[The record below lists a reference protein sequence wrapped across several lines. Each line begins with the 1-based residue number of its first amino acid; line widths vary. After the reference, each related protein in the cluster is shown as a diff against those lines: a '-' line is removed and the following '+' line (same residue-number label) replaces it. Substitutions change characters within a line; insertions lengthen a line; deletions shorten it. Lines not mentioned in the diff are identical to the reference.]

1 LATAAILKIVEVL
14 KPLGVRL
21 SHLPFFSLKFF
32 GSRKRFLLK
41 DTSNYKRY
49 RIYPMADLFFT
60 KNADVKMAVLEE
72 KLSVYED
79 LSREM
84 LAKLENAVD
93 KISEANQNI
102 SKILVRH
109 EERIDQTLQSDAAI
123 IKLLDEAK
131 KQNTDNF
138 RAMDSTLKDHDKRIG
153 DLAKFR
159 WMIVGAVLLAGFI
172 VGEMRPVSEVFN
184 YGTRPNPVRQNQAF

>member
-1 LATAAILKIVEVL
+1 
-14 KPLGVRL
+14 
-21 SHLPFFSLKFF
+21 
-32 GSRKRFLLK
+32 
-41 DTSNYKRY
+41 
-49 RIYPMADLFFT
+49 MADLFFT

-72 KLSVYED
+72 KLSVYEE

-93 KISEANQNI
+93 KISETNQNI

-123 IKLLDEAK
+123 IKLLDEMK
-131 KQNTDNF
+131 KQN
-138 RAMDSTLKDHDKRIG
+138 ADSFKGVDETLKDHDKRLT

-159 WMIVGAVLLAGFI
+159 WILVGAVLVVGF
-172 VGEMRPVSEVFN
+172 VLGEMRPISEVFN
-184 YGTRPNPVRQNQAF
+184 YNNRPDSVNQSRSL

>member
-1 LATAAILKIVEVL
+1 
-14 KPLGVRL
+14 
-21 SHLPFFSLKFF
+21 
-32 GSRKRFLLK
+32 
-41 DTSNYKRY
+41 
-49 RIYPMADLFFT
+49 MADLFFT

-138 RAMDSTLKDHDKRIG
+138 KSMDLTLIDHDKRIG

-172 VGEMRPVSEVFN
+172 IGEMRPVSEVFN
-184 YGTRPNPVRQNQAF
+184 YGTRPNSVRQNQSF

>member
-1 LATAAILKIVEVL
+1 
-14 KPLGVRL
+14 
-21 SHLPFFSLKFF
+21 
-32 GSRKRFLLK
+32 
-41 DTSNYKRY
+41 
-49 RIYPMADLFFT
+49 MADLFFT
-60 KNADVKMAVLEE
+60 KNTDVKMAVLEE

-93 KISEANQNI
+93 KISETNQNI

-123 IKLLDEAK
+123 IKLLDETK
-131 KQNTDNF
+131 KQNADNF
-138 RAMDSTLKDHDKRIG
+138 KAMDEVLKDHDKRIG

-159 WMIVGAVLLAGFI
+159 WMIVGAVVLAGFI
-172 VGEMRPVSEVFN
+172 MGEMRPASEVFN
-184 YGTRPNPVRQNQAF
+184 YGTRPNSVRQSQAF

>member
-1 LATAAILKIVEVL
+1 
-14 KPLGVRL
+14 
-21 SHLPFFSLKFF
+21 
-32 GSRKRFLLK
+32 
-41 DTSNYKRY
+41 
-49 RIYPMADLFFT
+49 MADLFFT

-138 RAMDSTLKDHDKRIG
+138 KAMDSTLKDHDKRIE

-159 WMIVGAVLLAGFI
+159 WMIVGAVVLAGFI
-172 VGEMRPVSEVFN
+172 MGEMRPVSEVFN
-184 YGTRPNPVRQNQAF
+184 YGTRPNSVRQNQAF

>member
-1 LATAAILKIVEVL
+1 
-14 KPLGVRL
+14 
-21 SHLPFFSLKFF
+21 
-32 GSRKRFLLK
+32 
-41 DTSNYKRY
+41 
-49 RIYPMADLFFT
+49 MADLFFT

-72 KLSVYED
+72 KLSVYEE

-93 KISEANQNI
+93 KISETNQNI

-123 IKLLDEAK
+123 IKLLDETK
-131 KQNTDNF
+131 KQNADSLK
-138 RAMDSTLKDHDKRIG
+138 AMDDALKDHDKRIT

-159 WMIVGAVLLAGFI
+159 WILVGAVLVVGF
-172 VGEMRPVSEVFN
+172 VLGEMRPMSEVFN
-184 YGTRPNPVRQNQAF
+184 YNNRPGAINQTRFL

>member
-1 LATAAILKIVEVL
+1 
-14 KPLGVRL
+14 
-21 SHLPFFSLKFF
+21 
-32 GSRKRFLLK
+32 
-41 DTSNYKRY
+41 
-49 RIYPMADLFFT
+49 MADLFFT

-138 RAMDSTLKDHDKRIG
+138 KSMDLTLIDHDKRIG

-172 VGEMRPVSEVFN
+172 MGEMRPVSEVFN
-184 YGTRPNPVRQNQAF
+184 YGTRPNSARQNQSF